1 MRQKAMIPENKL
13 LFICTRKNF
22 QLEHQEAVLEI
33 CNKSKIKWEVVHLTA
48 LQHQVIS
55 LVYRNLLK
63 CKHAGLEIT
72 SDILAKFKA
81 DVTIFYSNKL
91 KQEQDITDVLSYFNK
106 KSVDVML
113 IKGSDLNFTVYQD
126 FPEYIIGD
134 DTDLMLGNHFEEV
147 SKQEDQEDI
156 TFFEKL
162 NTFFEWERFQHHDV
176 SMNGMLPIDFGEIW
190 TSSKEETFKGQKVLI
205 MSPENI
211 LLANCINSCRKR
223 FFRLK
228 SLCDIAET
236 IEFFNTLNWEIF
248 IKNTEKYCCRYIV
261 YTSLL
266 ITNITVKSDLPK
278 NVLSRLNISKSK
290 AVLIYLLVKFLC
302 NYVPLNSLLSSPKV
316 GLLRKNITF
325 SLILKFIVCNNW
337 LRYLI
342 ATSK

>member
-1 MRQKAMIPENKL
+1 
-13 LFICTRKNF
+13 
-22 QLEHQEAVLEI
+22 
-33 CNKSKIKWEVVHLTA
+33 
-48 LQHQVIS
+48 
-55 LVYRNLLK
+55 
-63 CKHAGLEIT
+63 
-72 SDILAKFKA
+72 
-81 DVTIFYSNKL
+81 
-91 KQEQDITDVLSYFNK
+91 
-106 KSVDVML
+106 
-113 IKGSDLNFTVYQD
+113 
-126 FPEYIIGD
+126 
-134 DTDLMLGNHFEEV
+134 
-147 SKQEDQEDI
+147 
-156 TFFEKL
+156 
-162 NTFFEWERFQHHDV
+162 
-176 SMNGMLPIDFGEIW
+176 MLPIDFGEIW